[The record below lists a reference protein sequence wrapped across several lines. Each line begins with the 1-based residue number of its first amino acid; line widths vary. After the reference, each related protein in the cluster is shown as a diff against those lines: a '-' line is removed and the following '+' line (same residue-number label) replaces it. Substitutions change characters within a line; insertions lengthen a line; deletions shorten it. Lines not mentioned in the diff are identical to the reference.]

1 VKPQPRTLNF
11 VLQVPNITSEDGSYT
26 YDEFQNDLL
35 PNVLPL
41 FISEESPNGI
51 IYRNGVNM
59 TFLLLAVANIVTCFV
74 LLVGWLWRNASTE
87 VYEYLLTSAYN
98 EFVSPSNKSK
108 KKVSLEDLQKRA
120 SGSSFFMILSI
131 PAFWGRL
138 IMFVCSLCIL
148 LISPLFSVLFV
159 CDGFRFPGISY
170 IFGAFSAKGK
180 EFLTLGYLTAS
191 IIFINAVIGLVFF
204 WDLFAKGENEPG
216 SSECTSLFQCTLTFI
231 VLGWQ
236 GGGLSDL
243 LTPAKDTPQG
253 TPFQIGSPKPESYRL
268 IIALFWQLLYFIVVP
283 TCLVS
288 TVVGIISDSFG
299 DARQKKS
306 EWKDTMSQYC
316 FVCGR
321 TSADFRDAGLVAG
334 LPTESIVSFEEHVT
348 TEHCVKDYF
357 KLFMGVKG
365 SKVKMRWRWRWPNFI
380 RFEQNPDLL
389 TAQEH
394 FVLQKINSLDETFFP
409 MDLSISLDA
418 MKSFAQSESSAAGA
432 RG

>member
-1 VKPQPRTLNF
+1 M
-11 VLQVPNITSEDGSYT
+11 QVPNITTEDGSYT
-26 YDEFQNDLL
+26 YEEFQSDLL

-41 FISEESPNGI
+41 FISNETPEGI

-59 TFLLLAVANIVTCFV
+59 TFLLLAGTNIFACFV
-74 LLVGWLWRNASTE
+74 LLVGWLLRNASIE

-98 EFVSPSNKSK
+98 EFLSPSNKSK
-108 KKVSLEDLQKRA
+108 KKISLEDLQTRA
-120 SGSSFFMILSI
+120 GGSSFFMILRI

-138 IMFVCSLCIL
+138 VMFVCSLCIL
-148 LISPLFSVLFV
+148 FISPLFSVLFV

-204 WDLFAKGENEPG
+204 WDLFGKGENESG
-216 SSECTSLFQCTLTFI
+216 SSECTSLFQCTLSFI

-243 LTPAKDTPQG
+243 LTAAKDTPQG
-253 TPFQIGSPKPESYRL
+253 TPVQIGSPKPESYRL

-299 DARQKKS
+299 AARQKKS
-306 EWKDTMSQYC
+306 EWKDIMSQNC
-316 FVCGR
+316 FVCGS
-321 TSADFRDAGLVAG
+321 TAADFRDAGLVAG
-334 LPTESIVSFEEHVT
+334 LPPNSIVSFEEHVT

-357 KLFMGVKG
+357 KLFMRVKG
-365 SKVKMRWRWRWPNFI
+365 CKVIRRIAARSSLISFKLHRIRICSPLRSTMSLKKSTLSMNLFSRWTYQF
-380 RFEQNPDLL
+380 LL
-389 TAQEH
+389 MQ
-394 FVLQKINSLDETFFP
+394 
-409 MDLSISLDA
+409 
-418 MKSFAQSESSAAGA
+418 
-432 RG
+432 

>member
-1 VKPQPRTLNF
+1 
-11 VLQVPNITSEDGSYT
+11 
-26 YDEFQNDLL
+26 
-35 PNVLPL
+35 
-41 FISEESPNGI
+41 
-51 IYRNGVNM
+51 M

-253 TPFQIGSPKPESYRL
+253 TPFQIGSPKPESYLLHRCAHVFGL
-268 IIALFWQLLYFIVVP
+268 YCRRHHLRQLRRRA
-283 TCLVS
+283 TKE
-288 TVVGIISDSFG
+288 VGVEG
-299 DARQKKS
+299 HH
-306 EWKDTMSQYC
+306 
-316 FVCGR
+316 
-321 TSADFRDAGLVAG
+321 
-334 LPTESIVSFEEHVT
+334 ESI
-348 TEHCVKDYF
+348 
-357 KLFMGVKG
+357 LFRLRQNFRRF
-365 SKVKMRWRWRWPNFI
+365 SRRWPRGWPTNGVH
-380 RFEQNPDLL
+380 RVVRRARDNGALRQGLL
-389 TAQEH
+389 QAFYGSQG
-394 FVLQKINSLDETFFP
+394 L
-409 MDLSISLDA
+409 
-418 MKSFAQSESSAAGA
+418 
-432 RG
+432 

>member
-1 VKPQPRTLNF
+1 M
-11 VLQVPNITSEDGSYT
+11 ED
-26 YDEFQNDLL
+26 D
-35 PNVLPL
+35 
-41 FISEESPNGI
+41 SPEGI
-51 IYRNGVNM
+51 AYRNGINM
-59 TFLLLAVANIVTCFV
+59 LFLLLSVANIFV
-74 LLVGWLWRNASTE
+74 CLINLVGWMAFQARVD
-87 VYEYLLTSAYN
+87 VYEYLLTSAYD

-108 KKVSLEDLQKRA
+108 KKEKISLEDLQMSA
-120 SGSSFFMILSI
+120 GGSSYIMIFRI

-138 IMFVCSLCIL
+138 VMFVCSLCIL

-170 IFGAFSAKGK
+170 IFGAFTSKGK

-204 WDLFAKGENEPG
+204 WDLFAKGDNE
-216 SSECTSLFQCTLTFI
+216 SAASECTSLFQCTLSFL

-253 TPFQIGSPKPESYRL
+253 TPTQIGDPNSISYRL
-268 IIALFWQLLYFIVVP
+268 IIALFWQLLYFIAVP

-299 DARQKKS
+299 DARQK
-306 EWKDTMSQYC
+306 EADWKDTMSQYC

-321 TSADFRDAGLVAG
+321 TAADFRDAGLVAG
-334 LPTESIVSFEEHVT
+334 LPAECIVSFEEHVT

-365 SKVKMRWRWRWPNFI
+365 GKVWNVLTKQQLILTFVD
-380 RFEQNPDLL
+380 QNPDLL

-394 FVLQKINSLDETFFP
+394 FVLQKINSLDESFFP

-418 MKSFAQSESSAAGA
+418 MKSFAESESSAAGEPENMFIDINSC
-432 RG
+432 

>member
-1 VKPQPRTLNF
+1 MP
-11 VLQVPNITSEDGSYT
+11 EDGSYT
-26 YDEFQNDLL
+26 YAEFRDKIL

-41 FISEESPNGI
+41 FISNETPEDI
-51 IYRNGVNM
+51 TFRNGVNM
-59 TFLLLAVANIVTCFV
+59 TFLLLASANIFTCFI
-74 LLVGWLWRNASTE
+74 LLVGWLFKNARNE
-87 VYEYLLTSAYN
+87 VYDFLLTSAYN
-98 EFVSPSNKSK
+98 EFLSPSNKSK
-108 KKVSLEDLQKRA
+108 NKISLNDLQKRA
-120 SGSSFFMILSI
+120 GGSSFFMILRI
-131 PAFWGRL
+131 PSFWGRL
-138 IMFVCSLCIL
+138 VMFVCSLCIL
-148 LISPLFSVLFV
+148 FVSPLFSVLFV

-204 WDLFAKGENEPG
+204 WDLFGKGENESG
-216 SSECTSLFQCTLTFI
+216 SSECTSLFQCTLSFI

-243 LTPAKDTPQG
+243 LTAAKDTPQG
-253 TPFQIGSPKPESYRL
+253 TPVQIGSPKPESYRL

-299 DARQKKS
+299 AARQKKS
-306 EWKDTMSQYC
+306 EWKDIMSQNC
-316 FVCGR
+316 FVCGS
-321 TSADFRDAGLVAG
+321 TAADFRDAGLVAG
-334 LPTESIVSFEEHVT
+334 LPPNCIVSFEEHVT

-357 KLFMGVKG
+357 KLFMRVKG
-365 SKVKMRWRWRWPNFI
+365 CKVI
-380 RFEQNPDLL
+380 RCIAAALESHLIQLAQNPDLL

-394 FVLQKINSLDETFFP
+394 YVLEKINSLDESFFP

-418 MKSFAQSESSAAGA
+418 MRSFAESESSAAGSQ
-432 RG
+432 RLLVFCLCVFFVYT